1 MNVKGIK
8 GEVIRIGEAATSS
21 SAADSLGVPLAGI
34 VKSVLFID
42 EKGKPL
48 LVILGG
54 ENKVVQT
61 EFARMIGRKK
71 IRLATRDEV
80 LKYTGYPAG
89 GVPPLALQD
98 DLEIYVDRKI
108 GTKGIV
114 HAGGGTEE
122 HILKIDAAELVKLY
136 CGRLIDVPVRQI

>member
-1 MNVKGIK
+1 MYTKGIK

-21 SAADSLGVPLAGI
+21 SAADSLGVTLNGI
-34 VKSVLFID
+34 VKSVLFMD

-54 ENKVVQT
+54 ENKVIQT

-108 GTKGIV
+108 ATKGIV
-114 HAGGGTEE
+114 HAGGGTEQ

-136 CGRLIDVPVRQI
+136 YDRLIDVPVRQI